1 MGNSV
6 SGQLV
11 LFGQSILLGAAAGVV
26 YDLLRAFRRRWP
38 RSTAALDSVYCLL
51 LGGGLLL
58 FTLERGEGEL
68 RLYALV
74 GLIGGAVLFFSL
86 FSSPL
91 GPVWDFWVDTVAYLA
106 YLLLIPW
113 ILLIK
118 FCKKISVCGKKL
130 FYFAGNC

>member
-51 LGGGLLL
+51 LGGGLLPSPWS
-58 FTLERGEGEL
+58 
-68 RLYALV
+68 
-74 GLIGGAVLFFSL
+74 GGRESC
-86 FSSPL
+86 
-91 GPVWDFWVDTVAYLA
+91 GCM
-106 YLLLIPW
+106 PW
-113 ILLIK
+113 W
-118 FCKKISVCGKKL
+118 G
-130 FYFAGNC
+130 